1 MMSKLSE
8 QAKIWLLFSFVV
20 AILSALFVLL
30 ILHPWAATHVLLFL
44 VVVTTV
50 VGLLWGLYD
59 ICREVVRSN
68 SRRKNL

>member
-8 QAKIWLLFSFVV
+8 KAKIWLLFSSVV
-20 AILSALFVLL
+20 AILSALLVLL
-30 ILHPWAATHVLLFL
+30 ILHPWTATYVLLFL
-44 VVVTTV
+44 VVVTGV
-50 VGLLWGLYD
+50 VGLLLMLYD

>member
-8 QAKIWLLFSFVV
+8 KAKIWLLFSSVV
-20 AILSALFVLL
+20 AILTTLLVFL
-30 ILHPWAATHVLLFL
+30 ILQPWPATRVLYFL
-44 VVVTTV
+44 ILVSGVA
-50 VGLLWGLYD
+50 GLLWGLYD